1 MPVAKLSRKRAVVAL
16 VGALSLPFALA
27 GCNSMSQTITHGY
40 QLDEDSLALVPEG
53 SSREQVLLTL
63 GTPSTTNTLSDAE
76 TFYYISQKKRKRA
89 AFMNGKVIDQRVLA
103 VYMGSDGTVD
113 RIANYG
119 LKDGKVF
126 DFKRRITP
134 TGGKD
139 ISFLA
144 QILNAAGTGTNS
156 NGRSASGPIAG
167 G

>member
-1 MPVAKLSRKRAVVAL
+1 MPVKKLSRKRAVVAL
-16 VGALSLPFALA
+16 VGALSVPFALA
-27 GCNSMSQTITHGY
+27 GCNSIGQTITHGY

-76 TFYYISQKKRKRA
+76 TFYYISQKKRKA
-89 AFMNGKVIDQRVLA
+89 VAFARGKIVDQRVLA
-103 VYMGSDGTVD
+103 VYMGQDGTVK

-119 LKDGKVF
+119 LKDGRVF

-139 ISFLA
+139 ITFLA
-144 QILNAAGTGTNS
+144 QILNSAGTNTGKS
-156 NGRSASGPIAG
+156 QARSVFGNK
-167 G
+167 